1 MKTIR
6 FAFSGFGN
14 IARTHMTALRALPIV
29 KKVPAVPVLDTL
41 ITRDPERNRAQA
53 EAIGFRRVVASA
65 EEAAHDDQVDV
76 IDICTP
82 NNRHDFD
89 VRAAIAGD
97 KAIYCEKPITDRYDS
112 SSALEQAVLASGLTS
127 QLAFTFRYHP
137 AAMRIRELVAQ
148 GVVGDILQCKI
159 AYRRSGYLNPERP
172 VSWRLDTSMSGG
184 GAISD
189 LGVHALDLFR
199 YWFGEIANA
208 NGRVSTHVKRRPAA
222 AGSTELVEMSID
234 DWAVIHLTTESG
246 VNGMAEVSRVALGS
260 EAFDIQIVGS
270 QGAITCDLERDAV
283 PAVHLLKGMAGT
295 LPEPSS
301 LALIPDEKSTMGFAV
316 DTHFGALHH
325 FVLRLTGDNRWA
337 DIVPTLKDGVIAE
350 YWIDRVLAQAEEG
363 RV

>member
-1 MKTIR
+1 
-6 FAFSGFGN
+6 
-14 IARTHMTALRALPIV
+14 MTALRALPIM
-29 KKVPAVPVLDTL
+29 KKAPAVPVLDTL

-53 EAIGFRRVVASA
+53 EAIGFRRVVSSA
-65 EEAAHDDQVDV
+65 AEAANDEQVDV

-82 NNRHDFD
+82 NNLHDAD
-89 VRAAIAGD
+89 VRAAIAGG
-97 KAIYCEKPITDRYDS
+97 KAIYCEKPVTDRYES
-112 SSALEQAVLASGLTS
+112 SAALEQAVSASGLMQ

-148 GVVGDILQCKI
+148 GVIGDIVQCKI
-159 AYRRSGYLNPERP
+159 AYRRSGYLNAERP
-172 VSWRLDTSMSGG
+172 VSWRLDTGMSGG

-199 YWFGEIANA
+199 YWFGEIAHA
-208 NGRVSTHVKRRPAA
+208 DGRVHTHVKRRPAA
-222 AGSTELVEMSID
+222 AGSAELVDMFID

-270 QGAITCDLERDAV
+270 NGSITCDLERDAV
-283 PAVHLLKGMAGT
+283 PAVHLLRGMTGA

-301 LALIPDEKSTMGFAV
+301 IALVLDEKSTMGFAV

-325 FVLRLTGDNRWA
+325 YVLRLAGDNRWS
-337 DIVPTLKDGVIAE
+337 DIAPTLKDGVIAE
-350 YWIDRVLAQAEEG
+350 YWIDQVLAQRKEG
-363 RV
+363 QA

>member
-1 MKTIR
+1 MNTIR

-14 IARTHMTALRALPIV
+14 IAKTHMTALRALPIV

-41 ITRDPERNRAQA
+41 ITRDPERNRAHA
-53 EAIGFRRVVASA
+53 EAIGFRRIVSSVA
-65 EEAAHDDQVDV
+65 EAAIDPQVDV
-76 IDICTP
+76 LDICTP
-82 NNRHDFD
+82 NNRHDED
-89 VRAAIAGD
+89 ARAAIAGG
-97 KAIYCEKPITDRYDS
+97 KAIYCEKPITDQYDS
-112 SSALEQAVLASGLTS
+112 SAALEQAVSASGLTQ

-137 AAMRIRELVAQ
+137 AAMRIRELVMQ

-159 AYRRSGYLNPERP
+159 AYRRSGYLNAERP
-172 VSWRLDTSMSGG
+172 VSWRLDTGMSGG

-199 YWFGEIANA
+199 YWFGEVAHA
-208 NGRVSTHVKRRPAA
+208 DGRVHTHVKRRPAA
-222 AGSTELVEMSID
+222 AGSTELVEMAID
-234 DWAVIHLTTESG
+234 DWAIIHLTTESG

-270 QGAITCDLERDAV
+270 KGSITCDLERDAV
-283 PAVHLLKGMAGT
+283 PAVHLLRGTPGT

-301 LALIPDEKSTMGFAV
+301 LALVPDEKSTMGFAV

-325 FVLRLTGDNRWA
+325 FVLRLAGDDRWS

-350 YWIDRVLAQAEEG
+350 YWIDRVLTQAKAG
-363 RV
+363 QA